1 MDAKANISPEYSRLV
16 HEQRERLKELGCI
29 NQTTYILKEG
39 KPVEETL
46 QQIALLL
53 PAAWQYPEYTVARIS
68 FMNTAFESLE
78 FKETNWKMVQEFNTI
93 DEETGTVE
101 IFYTK
106 EFREEQEG
114 PFLKEERDLIQNIA
128 SLITG
133 YINSYKARDII
144 RTASAPK
151 KEDEDDLLNIPSKK
165 LLQKFL
171 DRHNAERDVFHDL
184 QPFKVKEI
192 LLVANLYDAYSIEGE
207 GRFADHILGEYYQ
220 MSLTSIPRV
229 SGVSSEE
236 EAFKRLKARHYDMV
250 IIMIGVDKESPIDL
264 CRKIKDKYPYL
275 PTYLLLSNPS
285 DMDFVKRQK
294 ARNVPFDNFFV
305 WTGESKVFFAMV
317 SQLEDRVNVE
327 NDTQKGLTGVILLV
341 EDSADYYSS
350 YLPMLYNLV
359 MDQTR
364 NIIQDVSTDELYKV
378 LKLRARPKIL
388 LATNWESAIVIFNNY
403 RNNLLCV
410 ISDMAFPKNELMH
423 EKAGFELI
431 RYIKTHLPNLPTVL
445 QSSDPENA
453 KYAFTL
459 KSNFINKNS
468 ESLLQDLKSF
478 INYYLGFGHFVY
490 RDNSGR
496 QIAVAKSMKE
506 FEAYLQTIPEDS
518 LAYHALKNH
527 FSLWLMARGEV
538 KIAKQINPVKV
549 SDFKSLKELREFLLD
564 IIRKRRQELNK
575 GRVINFEES
584 AVIDETNVVSLST
597 GSLGGKGRGLA
608 FINTL
613 IYSFE
618 LGKLIPGINIKTPVT
633 AITGTDEFDLFM
645 ERNHLWNMVKE
656 EKDFYLIQKAFL
668 ESSLS
673 FTLEKK
679 LRVFLR
685 KITKPLAVR
694 SSSLFEDSM
703 SQPFSGI
710 FGTYLL
716 PNNNP
721 DPEIRLKQLSDAIR
735 LVFASIY
742 SKNSRAYFEAINYKI
757 ELEKMAV
764 VIQEVVGNMYDDA
777 FYPHISGSAQSFNFY
792 PVAHMRPKDGFAVVA
807 LGLGQYVMEAN
818 LAYRFSPVYPSLE
831 IISQKDLYKN
841 SQVRFYAVDMSKK
854 DLHLLDGEIAGLK
867 MLNISDAENHGTL
880 NHIASVLN
888 PDNDTINPGLDS
900 HGPRVINF
908 ADILKYNYVPLAQTL
923 KTVLDVV
930 TEACGSPVEIEFA
943 VDLNKDGEG
952 NASFYLLQIK
962 PLLGTGA
969 GYNIDTE
976 TINENELVL
985 LTRKSMGNGL
995 IDGITDIIFI
1005 EPEKFDNKRTLE
1017 MADEIAA
1024 TNEKMVKENRKYIL
1038 IGPGRWGSRDKF
1050 LGIPVTWPQISFAKI
1065 IVEVSLPDFHPDASL
1080 GSHFFHNVTSMNVG
1094 YFSVSQDSDLDKVNW
1109 EMIRNQQAIGKG
1121 EFLRHVR
1128 FEKPLMV
1135 RMDGKKGM
1143 AVISMN
1149 L

>member
-1 MDAKANISPEYSRLV
+1 MDANTHITPEFSRLL

-39 KPVEETL
+39 KPIEETL

-53 PAAWQYPEYTVARIS
+53 PAAWQYPEYTVAKIS
-68 FMNTAFESLE
+68 FMNKEFESLE
-78 FKETNWKMVQEFNTI
+78 FRETKWKMVQEFMTI
-93 DEETGTVE
+93 DEEKGTIE

-114 PFLKEERDLIQNIA
+114 PFLKEERDLILNIA

-144 RTASAPK
+144 RITSVPK
-151 KEDEDDLLNIPSKK
+151 KEEEDLSNISSKK

-229 SGVSSEE
+229 TGVSSEE
-236 EAFKRLKARHYDMV
+236 EAFNRLKARHYDMV
-250 IIMIGVDKESPIDL
+250 IIMIGVDKESPMGL

-275 PTYLLLSNPS
+275 PTYLLLNNPS
-285 DMDFVKRQK
+285 DMAYVKKQK
-294 ARNVPFDNFFV
+294 TMKVPFDNYFV

-317 SQLEDRVNVE
+317 SLLEDRVNVE

-359 MDQTR
+359 MAQTK
-364 NIIQDVSTDELYKV
+364 NLIQDVSTDELYKV

-388 LATNWESAIVIFNNY
+388 LASNWESAINIFNNY

-410 ISDMAFPKNELMH
+410 ISDMAFPRNEAMH

-431 RYIKTHLPNLPTVL
+431 QHIKTHLPNLPTVL

-478 INYYLGFGHFVY
+478 INFYLGFGHFVY

-506 FEAYLQTIPEDS
+506 FEAYLETVPEDS
-518 LAYHALKNH
+518 LAYHAMKNH

-538 KIAKQINPVKV
+538 KIAKLINPIKV
-549 SDFKSLKELREFLLD
+549 TDFKSLKELREFLLD

-584 AVIDETNVVSLST
+584 AAIDETNVVSFAA

-618 LGKLIPGINIKTPVT
+618 LGRLIPGINIKTPVT
-633 AITGTDEFDLFM
+633 AIIGTDEFDLFM
-645 ERNHLWNMVKE
+645 ERNHLWNLVKE
-656 EKDFYLIQKAFL
+656 EKDFDLIQKTFM

-673 FTLEKK
+673 YTLEKK
-679 LRVFLR
+679 LRVFLK

-735 LVFASIY
+735 LVFASVY
-742 SKNSRAYFEAINYKI
+742 SKNARAYFEAINYKI

-764 VIQEVVGNMYDDA
+764 VIQEVVGNRYDDT
-777 FYPHISGSAQSFNFY
+777 FYPHISGSAQSFNYY
-792 PVAHMRPKDGFAVVA
+792 PVSHMTPKDGFAVTA
-807 LGLGQYVMEAN
+807 LGLGQYVMEGN
-818 LAYRFSPVYPSLE
+818 LAYRFSPAYPALE
-831 IISQKDLYKN
+831 IISQKDLCKN
-841 SQVRFYAVDMSKK
+841 SQVRFYAVDLSNK
-854 DLHLLDGEIAGLK
+854 DLNLLEGEIAGLK
-867 MLNISDAENHGTL
+867 MLDISDGEKHGTL

-888 PDNDTINPGLDS
+888 PDNDTISPGLDS
-900 HGPRVINF
+900 PGPRVINF
-908 ADILKYNYVPLAQTL
+908 ADILKYNYVPLAPTL

-930 TEACGSPVEIEFA
+930 TEACGTPVEIEFA
-943 VDLNKDGEG
+943 VDLNRDETG

-969 GYNIDTE
+969 GYNIDPE
-976 TINENELVL
+976 TINEDELVL

-1005 EPEKFDNKRTLE
+1005 EPEKFDNNLTVE

-1038 IGPGRWGSRDKF
+1038 IGPGRWGSRDRF
-1050 LGIPVTWPQISFAKI
+1050 LGIPVTWPQISLAKV

-1094 YFSVSQDSDLDKVNW
+1094 YFSVNQNSDQDKVYW
-1109 EMIRNQQAIGKG
+1109 EKIRNQQVIAKG
-1121 EFLRHVR
+1121 EFFRHIR
-1128 FEKPLMV
+1128 FEKPLLV

-1143 AVISMN
+1143 AVISRN
-1149 L
+1149 Q